1 MFTFEE
7 SKSNALWEVSLYY
20 LHKIQ
25 LKEIH
30 NYGNGSRAGIDS
42 WSGSQYNQ
50 LITRRIREMGVYSE
64 LHDHEISVD
73 EIKRMNLKVL
83 FFQVVQFSI

>member
-1 MFTFEE
+1 MEMAQEQELILVLDF
-7 SKSNALWEVSLYY
+7 
-20 LHKIQ
+20 
-25 LKEIH
+25 
-30 NYGNGSRAGIDS
+30 
-42 WSGSQYNQ
+42 GSQYNQ

-83 FFQVVQFSI
+83 FFQVVRIQYMRKVHSLSTLKFII